1 MEQNITLI
9 WDNCLSFMRDNLNS
23 IEEKEGVNKLDDSFD
38 LLFSKVKPVSLLDK
52 NLTLQVPSDFYREYI
67 EDNYLSL
74 LSAALK
80 KNIGKGCKALV
91 FCNGEQTGRKSSAS
105 NYTDERSVDTDTKT
119 SGSKKILLT
128 LRM

>member
-80 KNIGKGCKALV
+80 KTLV
-91 FCNGEQTGRKSSAS
+91 R
-105 NYTDERSVDTDTKT
+105 V
-119 SGSKKILLT
+119 
-128 LRM
+128 